1 MADPRSA
8 TQIAFYGV
16 PVALWLTL
24 LATVVVGVLSAVTA
38 MIVVWRSN
46 ANSRKNLREQ
56 LTRGAKQFAEQLAH
70 DSQQLERR
78 LAYEADQR
86 ERERKMSLRRE
97 VYLEAAAALAHANTL
112 IGRLTNIENDQKAL
126 GDELASDLSKIA
138 KVHIV
143 GSDQTVQAIMNYVNV
158 LGPSF
163 TELLAERVPLMIRKA
178 AIDLQG
184 TFVDAALAERK
195 RFTAMMQQLN
205 LEKVTDPNKWEPIH
219 GQSDFAAKTY
229 EFHAARR
236 NELWREQMEGI
247 FAIVRH
253 SLALT
258 DKLTRL
264 LSPAILAV
272 RSEMDLPLDPVWY
285 AGLWSEQLANMKIVT
300 EKLLASL
307 KQSVGKESNDASAN

>member
-1 MADPRSA
+1 MTA
-8 TQIAFYGV
+8 IV
-16 PVALWLTL
+16 TL
-24 LATVVVGVLSAVTA
+24 
-38 MIVVWRSN
+38 RY
-46 ANSRKNLREQ
+46 RKPISPS
-56 LTRGAKQFAEQLAH
+56 RGAAQFSEQVAH
-70 DSQQLERR
+70 NSQQLERR

-97 VYLEAAAALAHANTL
+97 VYLEAAAALANANTL
-112 IGRLTNIENDQKAL
+112 IGRLANVENDQKAL
-126 GDELASDLSKIA
+126 ADELASDLSKIA

-143 GSDQTVQAIMNYVNV
+143 GSDQTVNAIMNYANV

-163 TELLAERVPLMIRKA
+163 TELLVERVPLMLRKA

-205 LEKVTDPNKWEPIH
+205 LESVTDPNKWDPIRR
-219 GQSDFAAKTY
+219 QSDFAAKAY
-229 EFHAARR
+229 ESHAATK

-253 SLALT
+253 SLTLT

-264 LSPAILAV
+264 LPPAILAV
-272 RSEMDLPLDPVWY
+272 RSEMDLPLDPEWY

-307 KQSVGKESNDASAN
+307 KESVGKGSDGALTKLNPPPTPP